1 MTICVVNVIH
11 SFVWDMFHEGREAD
25 TEPIYLFICSF
36 VAVFFFC
43 LLRMRLRL
51 FVVFGFVFCFL

>member
-11 SFVWDMFHEGREAD
+11 SFVWDMFHEGREPD

-36 VAVFFFC
+36 VVFF